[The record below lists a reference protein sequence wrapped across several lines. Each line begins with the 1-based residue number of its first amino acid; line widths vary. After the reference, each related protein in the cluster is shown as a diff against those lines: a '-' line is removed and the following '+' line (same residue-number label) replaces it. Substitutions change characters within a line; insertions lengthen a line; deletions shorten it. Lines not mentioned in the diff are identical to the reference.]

1 MLPVEKRD
9 FISLGSSLDRC
20 AILCKSS
27 IIINMDQTILL
38 VVLGAI
44 IFGFGLTLNLL
55 NRRLQELKSSSAV
68 ELIKSDVIELTRGIN
83 ILQQAVGDK
92 LDKNNSSMQAS
103 MQKQLSESAKLVSD
117 VTQRLAKLDDTNKRV
132 IDVADELKTLQ
143 NVLQNPKQ
151 RGVFGEYYLESVLD
165 NILSSKN
172 YQMQYKFKDG
182 EIVDAVIFLD
192 KGQILPIDSKFSLE
206 NYNRMVGEKSKPER
220 EKLLAKVRT
229 DLKNRIDETSK
240 YIRANEKT
248 MDFAFMFIPSESLY
262 YDLLIGDVG
271 TGSSAR
277 DLIEYAFRDKKVIIV
292 SPTSFMAYLQTVLH
306 GLRSLQIEEQAKDIQ
321 IRVGKLGQHIG
332 KFDEYMQKLGK
343 SLGQTVGHYN
353 SAHKELGKVD
363 KDVVKIAGSDLNV
376 DPLLLDKPLIDE

>member
-1 MLPVEKRD
+1 MEQ
-9 FISLGSSLDRC
+9 F
-20 AILCKSS
+20 
-27 IIINMDQTILL
+27 IIII
-38 VVLGAI
+38 VI
-44 IFGFGLTLNLL
+44 IAGFGVMLAML
-55 NRRLQELKSSSAV
+55 NRRLKELKSSSAV
-68 ELIKSDVIELTRGIN
+68 ELLKSDMIELARGVN
-83 ILQQAVGDK
+83 DLQHVVGNK
-92 LDKNNSSMQAS
+92 LDQNNMTMQTS

-117 VTQRLAKLDDTNKRV
+117 VSLRLAKLDETNRRV
-132 IDVADELKTLQ
+132 VDVADELKTLQ

-165 NILSSKN
+165 NILPSKN
-172 YQMQYKFKDG
+172 YQMQYKFRDG
-182 EIVDAVIFLD
+182 EIVDAVVFLD

-206 NYNRMVGEKSKPER
+206 NYNRMVGEDKKPER
-220 EKLLAKVRT
+220 EKLLSKVRA

-240 YIRANEKT
+240 YIRPNENT

-292 SPTSFMAYLQTVLH
+292 SPTSFMAYLQTVLQ

-321 IRVGKLGQHIG
+321 IRVGQLGQHIG
-332 KFDEYMQKLGK
+332 KFDELMGKMGK

-353 SAHKELGKVD
+353 AAHKELGKID
-363 KDVVKIAGSDLNV
+363 KDVVKISGSSSGV
-376 DPLLLDKPLIDE
+376 DQMLLDKPRIDD